1 MGPGRPNAQAHGV
14 CVKVEAPRP
23 ETARAREAHV
33 AAGYVL
39 HSYPFRETSLIVEF
53 FTRSHGRVG
62 VMAKGARRAKS
73 SLRGALMAFQPMQL
87 TWSGK
92 SELKTLHGADWE
104 AGHLQLQGL
113 QLICGFYVNELLLKL
128 VPREDPHEGLYE
140 AYEQAIHALRD
151 GAKPARLL
159 RRFERELLREVGYE
173 LLLERDVDGQPV
185 QPQEEYAFQI
195 ERGPVRLFNNGV
207 APGLRVRGKTLL
219 DLSGDL
225 QEVDEDG
232 LTDQEGRT
240 LMRQAIG
247 HYLNGQELRTRQLLR
262 ELQDL

>member
-1 MGPGRPNAQAHGV
+1 MEPARPSH
-14 CVKVEAPRP
+14 
-23 ETARAREAHV
+23 ARAREAQV

-62 VMAKGARRAKS
+62 LMAKGARRPKS
-73 SLRGALMAFQPMQL
+73 SLRGTLMAFQPMRL

-92 SELKTLHGADWE
+92 AELKTLHGVDWE

-113 QLICGFYVNELLLKL
+113 QLMCGFYVNELLLKL
-128 VPREDPHEGLYE
+128 VPREDPHEGLYA

-151 GAKPARLL
+151 GAAPARLL
-159 RRFERELLREVGYE
+159 RRFERELLREMGYE

-185 QPQEEYAFQI
+185 QPGAEYVYQI
-195 ERGPVRLFNNGV
+195 ERGPVPLSHNGA

-219 DLSGDL
+219 DLAMDMREG
-225 QEVDEDG
+225 DEDS

-262 ELQDL
+262 ELQDHD

>member
-1 MGPGRPNAQAHGV
+1 MRAEP
-14 CVKVEAPRP
+14 PRSG
-23 ETARAREAHV
+23 TGRAREAQA

-62 VMAKGARRAKS
+62 VMAKGARRPKS
-73 SLRGALMAFQPMQL
+73 AMRGALMAFQPMQL
-87 TWSGK
+87 TWSGR
-92 SELKTLHGADWE
+92 SELKTLHHVDWE

-140 AYEQAIHALRD
+140 AYEQAIHALRE
-151 GAKPARLL
+151 GGKPAWLL
-159 RRFERELLREVGYE
+159 RRFERELLREMGYG
-173 LLLERDVDGQPV
+173 LLLEHDVDGQPV
-185 QPQEEYAFQI
+185 QAQVEYAFQI
-195 ERGPVRLFNNGV
+195 ERGPVRIPKNGE

-219 DLSGDL
+219 DLSRDL

-232 LTDQEGRT
+232 LSDHEGRT

-262 ELQDL
+262 DLQDL

>member
-1 MGPGRPNAQAHGV
+1 MRTGS
-14 CVKVEAPRP
+14 
-23 ETARAREAHV
+23 TRAREAQMG
-33 AAGYVL
+33 AGYVL

-62 VMAKGARRAKS
+62 LMAKGARRPKS
-73 SLRGALMAFQPMQL
+73 SMRGTLMAFQPMRL

-92 SELKTLHGADWE
+92 AELKTLHGVDWE

-113 QLICGFYVNELLLKL
+113 QLMCGFYVNELLLKL
-128 VPREDPHEGLYE
+128 VPREDPHEGLYG
-140 AYEQAIHALRD
+140 AYEQAIHALRG

-159 RRFERELLREVGYE
+159 RRFERELLREMGYE

-185 QPQEEYAFQI
+185 QPEAQYAYQM
-195 ERGPVRLFNNGV
+195 EKGPVRLSHNRA

-219 DLSGDL
+219 DLSQDL
-225 QEVDEDG
+225 QEAEGDT

-262 ELQDL
+262 ELQEHD